1 MNSKL
6 ILRTLTSPFATP
18 YTDQTKGSVLSWD
31 DVDNNFIYLKGQS
44 IYSGNTSGANLILN
58 QLNGDSV
65 TINLAALTTADVT
78 ITGVTY
84 TNNTFT
90 FINNTGG
97 TFNVLFNTLTGL
109 TVNGRISVTTISSTT
124 VGIGVL
130 PTLGKLHIKG
140 STSANTTNAL
150 YVENSGGTNT
160 FAVNDAGYITIG
172 SQNITLTIKPDDLNT
187 LTQFSST
194 NDGYEFISRIGE
206 MRFNRTVT
214 GPMLFYPNQ
223 NVTRMDFAGNSGGS
237 VLLSLVPTGA
247 VGINQTSPQEL
258 LHINGNLRIND
269 SGTTY
274 GQGKI
279 LVSDANGTITFS
291 STTQLN
297 LFTGTT
303 ISATS
308 ITARTQ
314 FSQTA
319 YTNILSATTISGN
332 SILTTAGTIYLSN
345 KTVQTLTQSGGTLT
359 WNVTNGQNAIITATT
374 NTTAFTMNNL
384 VAGEYYTIEYIQ
396 GGSGSYTLA
405 LPTSPISKVVDGGGG
420 AVTLTTS
427 VGSKDILTAYY
438 NGTTLNWT
446 YGKNFT

>member
-109 TVNGRISVTTISSTT
+109 TVNGRISATTISSTT

-194 NDGYEFISRIGE
+194 NDGYEFISKIGE
-206 MRFNRTVT
+206 MRFNRTVA

-308 ITARTQ
+308 I
-314 FSQTA
+314 
-319 YTNILSATTISGN
+319 SANTFI
-332 SILTTAGTIYLSN
+332 
-345 KTVQTLTQSGGTLT
+345 SGGTNLSNLFASINPPRFQVLSYTSTSAVT
-359 WNVTNGQNAIITATT
+359 WNYILGISARLTLTANTSLTITNATSGDSG
-374 NTTAFTMNNL
+374 NL
-384 VAGEYYTIEYIQ
+384 ILIQ
-396 GGSGSYTLA
+396 GTSGNTITLPATSLVVSTGGGSIT
-405 LPTSPISKVVDGGGG
+405 LPTSANTRSIISFIYDGNYNWNYG
-420 AVTLTTS
+420 TS
-427 VGSKDILTAYY
+427 YT
-438 NGTTLNWT
+438 
-446 YGKNFT
+446 